1 MRKFIIVLFIV
12 NFTYGQETLI
22 LNDKASKITYNARHT
37 LSNWQGTN
45 SNIKGV
51 LVYEEGISKIAIA
64 AKIQD
69 FNSGNSDRDML
80 LLDFLNPF
88 RFPFV
93 KFYSDDIKK
102 SGNTILFNGIIEFH
116 GQKKSILVYSTI
128 EDEDDSTI
136 ISGKFRLIPSE
147 FLIELPS
154 FMLIKMEDF
163 LNIQF
168 ELKF

>member
-12 NFTYGQETLI
+12 NFSYGQETLI

>member
-12 NFTYGQETLI
+12 NFSYSQETLI